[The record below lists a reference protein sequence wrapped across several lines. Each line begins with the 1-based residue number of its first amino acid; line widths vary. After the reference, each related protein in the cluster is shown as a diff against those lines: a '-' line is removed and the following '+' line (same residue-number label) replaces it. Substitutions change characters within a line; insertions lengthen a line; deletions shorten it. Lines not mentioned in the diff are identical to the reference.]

1 MSHSKSIKGP
11 IAALDRN
18 KIEISPFFLNEK
30 MIIIFTTK
38 NNRNS
43 REIIWMDLIQKDYIR
58 SSLR

>member
-30 MIIIFTTK
+30 NDNYFHNEK
-38 NNRNS
+38 
-43 REIIWMDLIQKDYIR
+43 
-58 SSLR
+58 